1 MPEDSDDQTQRCAAA
16 TEEDIRI
23 QHRFRPDMER
33 FTGFQRRIDG
43 AILLVNRDVFQR
55 PGRHDAAIQRGQR
68 QRTMNTKEPQQ
79 RYKMTY
85 AHPTTLPSDASGVEI
100 VSIII

>member
-1 MPEDSDDQTQRCAAA
+1 MGSLIWKIPDGSASFATAIVRATRCREDSDDQTQRCAAT

-55 PGRHDAAIQRGQR
+55 PGVMMPLSSAVSAS
-68 QRTMNTKEPQQ
+68 EP
-79 RYKMTY
+79 
-85 AHPTTLPSDASGVEI
+85 
-100 VSIII
+100 